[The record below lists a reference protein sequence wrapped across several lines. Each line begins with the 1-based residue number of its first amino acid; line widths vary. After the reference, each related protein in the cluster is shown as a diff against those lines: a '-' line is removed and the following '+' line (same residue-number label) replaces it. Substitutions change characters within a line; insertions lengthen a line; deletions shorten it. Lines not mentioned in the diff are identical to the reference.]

1 MNIRSVQKQKEYF
14 KHKCTESDNDSK
26 IQFDD
31 YEHYDFNDSW
41 FHIIMHARFPKQCWA
56 QLNTNYCIELALK
69 YNNHLFI

>member
-31 YEHYDFNDSW
+31 YDHYMILTIPGS
-41 FHIIMHARFPKQCWA
+41 I
-56 QLNTNYCIELALK
+56 
-69 YNNHLFI
+69 